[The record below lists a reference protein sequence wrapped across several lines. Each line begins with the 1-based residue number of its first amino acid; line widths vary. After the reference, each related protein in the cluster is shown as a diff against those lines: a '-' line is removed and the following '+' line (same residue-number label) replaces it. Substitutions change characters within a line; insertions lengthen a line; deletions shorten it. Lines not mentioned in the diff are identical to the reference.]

1 MKYLNNIIVL
11 LLLAVGLFSC
21 KQKSLERVQLIG
33 EAQGTYYSI
42 IYYDDEAR
50 DFKTEIDSLLDA
62 FDQSV
67 SVYQPNS
74 IISRVNRNDDLV
86 VLDDW
91 FIGNFQ
97 LSKRIS
103 EETNGSFDMTIGPI
117 ANIWGF
123 GTFEKPHSI
132 DPQKI
137 DSLKQFVDYR
147 KIKIENGRV
156 LKENKG
162 IQLNFNAVAQGYSV
176 DVLSDFLQEKNIKSF
191 LIDVGGEIYA
201 YGKKPHNESWK
212 VGIEI
217 PEESDGERV
226 YNKVVNIYNEAV
238 ATSGNYRKFYVL
250 DGVKYAHSLDP
261 KTGYPVKHSILS
273 STVIAETAGEADAYA
288 TAFMVMGVEKS
299 LVFAKNHP
307 EIKIYLMY
315 DDKGVI
321 KTKMSDNFK
330 AYINH

>member
-1 MKYLNNIIVL
+1 MKYLKNIIVL
-11 LLLAVGLFSC
+11 LLLTIGLFSC
-21 KQKSLERVQLIG
+21 EKKSLERVQIIG

-42 IYYDDEAR
+42 IYYDDMAR
-50 DFKTEIDSLLDA
+50 DFKYEIDSLLDA

-86 VLDDW
+86 DLDNW
-91 FIGNFQ
+91 FIGNFI
-97 LSKRIS
+97 LSQRIS
-103 EETNGSFDMTIGPI
+103 QETNGSFDMTIAPI

-123 GTFEKPHSI
+123 GTFEKPKSI
-132 DPQKI
+132 DPYKI
-137 DSLKQFVDYR
+137 DSLRQFVDYR
-147 KIKIENGRV
+147 KIKIENGQV

-176 DVLSDFLQEKNIKSF
+176 DVLSEFLQEKNIKSF

-201 YGKKPHNESWK
+201 YGKKPKNESWK
-212 VGIEI
+212 VGIEM

-226 YNKVVNIYNEAV
+226 YNQVVNIYNEAV

-273 STVIAETAGEADAYA
+273 STVIAKTAGEADAYA
-288 TAFMVMGVEKS
+288 TAFMVMGVAKTLE
-299 LVFAKNHP
+299 FAKSHP
-307 EIKIYLMY
+307 EIKVYLMY
-315 DDKGVI
+315 DDNGSI
-321 KTKMSDNFK
+321 KTEMSDNFK
-330 AYINH
+330 VYINN

>member
-97 LSKRIS
+97 LSKAK
-103 EETNGSFDMTIGPI
+103 GF
-117 ANIWGF
+117 NIVF
-123 GTFEKPHSI
+123 QFHSVRVCI
-132 DPQKI
+132 
-137 DSLKQFVDYR
+137 FYR
-147 KIKIENGRV
+147 V
-156 LKENKG
+156 
-162 IQLNFNAVAQGYSV
+162 
-176 DVLSDFLQEKNIKSF
+176 
-191 LIDVGGEIYA
+191 
-201 YGKKPHNESWK
+201 
-212 VGIEI
+212 
-217 PEESDGERV
+217 
-226 YNKVVNIYNEAV
+226 
-238 ATSGNYRKFYVL
+238 
-250 DGVKYAHSLDP
+250 
-261 KTGYPVKHSILS
+261 S
-273 STVIAETAGEADAYA
+273 SN
-288 TAFMVMGVEKS
+288 S
-299 LVFAKNHP
+299 
-307 EIKIYLMY
+307 
-315 DDKGVI
+315 
-321 KTKMSDNFK
+321 
-330 AYINH
+330 